1 MMETLKPLNTRE
13 VKEIKK
19 KIDEQ
24 WGCDFKPD
32 YFWFRSTSGKL
43 YVVSRD
49 AAKIDFSKLRIDSIG
64 MYFARESD
72 DGLRLSI
79 EGSQAIGKIAKKNVL
94 EIDEY
99 EIKEWLAGQELS
111 TIDMDL
117 TGLSGYVIIK
127 YKNDF
132 FGCGKVTQ
140 NSILNFVPK
149 VRRV

>member
-1 MMETLKPLNTRE
+1 MEKLVPLNTRA

-19 KIDEQ
+19 QVDVQ
-24 WGCDFKPD
+24 WGCDFQSS
-32 YFWFRSTSGKL
+32 YFWFKSASDKL
-43 YVVSRD
+43 YVVSKD

-64 MYFARESD
+64 MYFARQSD

-79 EGSQAIGKIAKKNVL
+79 EGSQLVGKIAAKNVL

-127 YKNDF
+127 SKNDF
-132 FGCGKVTQ
+132 FGCGKVT
-140 NSILNFVPK
+140 SATILNFVPK